1 MAIGIVSAVIAGVM
15 LGLYAL
21 PGKYVKGFQ
30 EENKWSLFFLLTMF
44 VVPLLTTFALMKGV
58 GEIYSGLET
67 SVLIGMIVSS
77 LFWGVGVMM
86 WGKAIDYI
94 GLSLGFSLFIGT
106 VLLVGTCIPLFV
118 SGMPAAQI
126 ANFIF
131 IGLGLI
137 LLGVFLNGSAGIV
150 REKDEAKLETETK
163 DDQDKVGEEAKPRK
177 SASTGIAIAIIG
189 GLLATG
195 FAYANTV
202 GAPPLSK
209 LSEAQ
214 GNAPWMTALAVMLP
228 IFLSGG
234 VIMTGYFGWQLTQK
248 KAWGS
253 FKTPSFG
260 TNVLLIFVMAFF
272 HYAASAIF
280 AYAAS
285 MLGEG
290 GDAIGYAIFNTACV
304 VTAIIS
310 GLVVGEWK
318 KASGMAKMLLYGSL
332 LCMVAGVLVLAYSKT
347 IKVDAPK
354 VDAAAADVAS
364 AAKTLPAISLEGVR
378 ADIDFSQI
386 IVRTGA

>member
-1 MAIGIVSAVIAGVM
+1 MAIGIVSAVIAGIM

-67 SVLIGMIVSS
+67 SVLVGMIVSS

-118 SGMPAAQI
+118 SGMPSAQI
-126 ANFIF
+126 ATLIF

-137 LLGVFLNGSAGIV
+137 LLGVFLNGSAGLV
-150 REKDEAKLETETK
+150 REKDEAKLESETK
-163 DDQDKVGEEAKPRK
+163 VDDKAGETKK
-177 SASTGIAIAIIG
+177 SAATGIAIAIIG

-202 GAPPLSK
+202 GAPPLGK

-253 FKTPSFG
+253 FKTPAFG

-304 VTAIIS
+304 VTAIVS

-318 KASGMAKMLLYGSL
+318 KASGMAKTLLYGSL
-332 LCMVAGVLVLAYSKT
+332 LCMVGGVLVLAYSKT
-347 IKVDAPK
+347 IKVEAPP
-354 VDAAAADVAS
+354 ADVVVAGE
-364 AAKTLPAISLEGVR
+364 TLRCCTLEGVGPGR
-378 ADIDFSQI
+378 VSHFNLDRSG
-386 IVRTGA
+386 V

>member
-1 MAIGIVSAVIAGVM
+1 MVIGIVAAVIAGVM

-21 PGKYVKGFQ
+21 PGKYVKDFQ

-67 SVLIGMIVSS
+67 GDLIGMIVAS

-106 VLLVGTCIPLFV
+106 VLLVGTCIPFFV
-118 SGMPAAQI
+118 SGMPPAQI
-126 ANFIF
+126 ANLIF
-131 IGLGLI
+131 TGLGLI
-137 LLGVFLNGSAGIV
+137 LLGVFFNGSAGIV
-150 REKDEAKLETETK
+150 REKDELKLESDK
-163 DDQDKVGEEAKPRK
+163 QDDEAAKPRK
-177 SASTGIAIAIIG
+177 SATTGIAIAIIG

-202 GAPPLSK
+202 GRPPLDT
-209 LSEAQ
+209 LSQAQ

-253 FKTPSFG
+253 FKTPALG
-260 TNVLLIFVMAFF
+260 KNTLLIFVMAFF

-304 VTAIIS
+304 DTAIIS
-310 GLVVGEWK
+310 GLAVGEWT
-318 KASGMAKMLLYGSL
+318 KASGKAKMLLYGSL
-332 LCMVAGVLVLAYSKT
+332 LCMVGGVLVLAYSKT
-347 IKVDAPK
+347 IKVDAPAEP
-354 VDAAAADVAS
+354 DAATIQSLDGNALVNVKPEIDS
-364 AAKTLPAISLEGVR
+364 NLNFDPA
-378 ADIDFSQI
+378 
-386 IVRTGA
+386 GA

>member
-1 MAIGIVSAVIAGVM
+1 MGIGIVSALIAGVM

-67 SVLIGMIVSS
+67 GVLVGMIVSS

-118 SGMPAAQI
+118 SGMPPGPI
-126 ANFIF
+126 AMYIF

-150 REKDEAKLETETK
+150 REKDVEKIESATE
-163 DDQDKVGEEAKPRK
+163 QDAEVAPRK
-177 SASTGIAIAIIG
+177 SAATGIAIAIIG

-202 GAPPLSK
+202 GRPPLDA
-209 LSEAQ
+209 LSTAQ
-214 GNAPWMTALAVMLP
+214 GNPAWMTALAVMLP

-260 TNVLLIFVMAFF
+260 LNFILIFVMAFF

-310 GLVVGEWK
+310 GLVIGEWK
-318 KASGMAKMLLYGSL
+318 QASGKAKMFLYGSL
-332 LCMVAGVLVLAYSKT
+332 LCMVGGVLVLAYSKT
-347 IKVDAPK
+347 IKVDPSDPPVA
-354 VDAAAADVAS
+354 VGAELDVIEGIGVAS
-364 AAKTLPAISLEGVR
+364 SSEFIS
-378 ADIDFSQI
+378 S
-386 IVRTGA
+386 TGA

>member
-1 MAIGIVSAVIAGVM
+1 MVIGIVAAVIAGVM

-21 PGKYVKGFQ
+21 PGKYVKDFQ

-44 VVPLLTTFALMKGV
+44 VVPLITTFALMKGV
-58 GEIYSGLET
+58 GEIYAGLET
-67 SVLIGMIVSS
+67 SVLIGMVVSS

-118 SGMPAAQI
+118 SGMPPAQI
-126 ANFIF
+126 AKLIF
-131 IGLGLI
+131 TGLGLI

-150 REKDEAKLETETK
+150 REKDESKLAAEENK
-163 DDQDKVGEEAKPRK
+163 DGSSDLKDPRK
-177 SASTGIAIAIIG
+177 SATTGIAIAVIG

-202 GAPPLSK
+202 GAPR
-209 LSEAQ
+209 LSELSQAQ
-214 GNAPWMTALAVMLP
+214 GNAPWKTALAVMLP

-234 VIMTGYFGWQLTQK
+234 VIMTGYFAWQLTQK

-260 TNVLLIFVMAFF
+260 KNTLLIFVMAFF

-310 GLVVGEWK
+310 GLAVGEWT
-318 KASGMAKMLLYGSL
+318 KASGKAKMLLYGSL
-332 LCMVAGVLVLAYSKT
+332 LCMVGGVLVLAYSKT
-347 IKVDAPK
+347 IKVDDPVEAT
-354 VDAAAADVAS
+354 AVAVQ
-364 AAKTLPAISLEGVR
+364 TLDGNALVGVR
-378 ADIDFSQI
+378 PENDSKLNFDPA
-386 IVRTGA
+386 GA

>member
-118 SGMPAAQI
+118 SGMPPAEI
-126 ANFIF
+126 AKLIF
-131 IGLGLI
+131 TGLGLI

-150 REKDEAKLETETK
+150 REKDEAKLESDTK
-163 DDQDKVGEEAKPRK
+163 DDEAAKPHK

-260 TNVLLIFVMAFF
+260 TNALLIFVMAFF

-318 KASGMAKMLLYGSL
+318 KASGAAKMLLYGSL

-347 IKVDAPK
+347 IKVDAPA
-354 VDAAAADVAS
+354 VDVAIES
-364 AAKTLPAISLEGVR
+364 KMLPAAELEGVR
-378 ADIDFSQI
+378 ADIDFSHNI
-386 IVRTGA
+386 DRTGA

>member
-1 MAIGIVSAVIAGVM
+1 MVIGIVSAVIAGVM

-21 PGKYVKGFQ
+21 PGKYVKGFE

-44 VVPLLTTFALMKGV
+44 VVPLITTFALMKGV
-58 GEIYSGLET
+58 GEIYAGLD
-67 SVLIGMIVSS
+67 SDVLIGMIVSS

-118 SGMPAAQI
+118 SGMPPAQI
-126 ANFIF
+126 ATLIF

-150 REKDEAKLETETK
+150 REKDEVKLES
-163 DDQDKVGEEAKPRK
+163 DNQDGAAAKPRK
-177 SASTGIAIAIIG
+177 SAATGIAIAIIG

-202 GAPPLSK
+202 GAPPLAE
-209 LSEAQ
+209 LSQAQ

-310 GLVVGEWK
+310 GLVIGEWNN
-318 KASGMAKMLLYGSL
+318 ASGKAKMLLYGSL
-332 LCMVAGVLVLAYSKT
+332 LCMVGGVLVLAYSKT
-347 IKVDAPK
+347 IKVDAPA
-354 VDAAAADVAS
+354 VTAAAIETSDSDV
-364 AAKTLPAISLEGVR
+364 IVGVK
-378 ADIDFSQI
+378 AEVDSDHNLAYK
-386 IVRTGA
+386 GA

>member
-1 MAIGIVSAVIAGVM
+1 MVIGIVAAVIAGVM

-21 PGKYVKGFQ
+21 PGKYVKDFQ

-58 GEIYSGLET
+58 GEIYAGLET
-67 SVLIGMIVSS
+67 GVLIGMVVSS

-118 SGMPAAQI
+118 GGMPPAEI
-126 ANFIF
+126 AKLIF
-131 IGLGLI
+131 TGLGLI

-150 REKDEAKLETETK
+150 REKDEAKLATETK
-163 DDQDKVGEEAKPRK
+163 DDEGSKPRK
-177 SASTGIAIAIIG
+177 SATTGIAIAIIG

-202 GAPPLSK
+202 GALPLGE
-209 LSEAQ
+209 LSQAQ

-253 FKTPSFG
+253 FRTPSFG
-260 TNVLLIFVMAFF
+260 TNTLLIFVMAFF

-310 GLVVGEWK
+310 GLMVGEWK
-318 KASGMAKMLLYGSL
+318 KASGKAKMLLYGSL
-332 LCMVAGVLVLAYSKT
+332 LCMVGGVLVLAYSKT
-347 IKVDAPK
+347 IKVDAPMTEA
-354 VDAAAADVAS
+354 VAEVATAIETFRSCGIEGVNADV
-364 AAKTLPAISLEGVR
+364 
-378 ADIDFSQI
+378 DFDPSFD
-386 IVRTGA
+386 RRGA

>member
-1 MAIGIVSAVIAGVM
+1 MGIGIVSALIAGVM

-67 SVLIGMIVSS
+67 GVLIGMIVSS

-118 SGMPAAQI
+118 SGMPPAQI
-126 ANFIF
+126 ATLIF
-131 IGLGLI
+131 TGLGLI

-150 REKDEAKLETETK
+150 REKDVEKLETATQA
-163 DDQDKVGEEAKPRK
+163 DEATSAPRK
-177 SASTGIAIAIIG
+177 SAATGIAIAIIG

-202 GAPPLSK
+202 GRPPLDA
-209 LSEAQ
+209 LSTAQ
-214 GNAPWMTALAVMLP
+214 GNPAWMTALAVMLP

-260 TNVLLIFVMAFF
+260 SNFVLIFVMAFF

-310 GLVVGEWK
+310 GLVIGEWK
-318 KASGMAKMLLYGSL
+318 QASGKAKVLLYGSL
-332 LCMVAGVLVLAYSKT
+332 FCMVGGVLVLAYSKT
-347 IKVDAPK
+347 VKIDTAESAAAVIHNNDAPK
-354 VDAAAADVAS
+354 VSAILSASTTAS
-364 AAKTLPAISLEGVR
+364 ATTASATTA
-378 ADIDFSQI
+378 
-386 IVRTGA
+386 